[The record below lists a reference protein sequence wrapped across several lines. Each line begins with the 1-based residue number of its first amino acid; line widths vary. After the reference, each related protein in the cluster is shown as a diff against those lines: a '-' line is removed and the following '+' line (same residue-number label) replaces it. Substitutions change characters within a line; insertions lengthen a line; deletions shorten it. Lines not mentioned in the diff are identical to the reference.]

1 MAGETNPF
9 LCPLFD
15 INVPCYLPP
24 FPGRH
29 ITELFFLSLSS
40 LFCTSTYSVRNA
52 DHLLLLLCWGWNPGR
67 CLHRNRSSENWKNCQ
82 DAKSKGIPESASPL
96 RAWRQRW
103 VLWVQMD
110 GFFRQVAML
119 WEELTR
125 QHGIHKSTWVID
137 AWHSTVTWAE
147 QQPCLKSLQGEG
159 KLASNSGLMDSTYK
173 TRETVLLSLLRA
185 EG

>member
-1 MAGETNPF
+1 LRQQLRKVADFFYCQDLVEAQQEMAGETNPF

-110 GFFRQVAML
+110 GFFQASCHVVRGAHQAA
-119 WEELTR
+119 
-125 QHGIHKSTWVID
+125 QYPQIHMSDWCMV
-137 AWHSTVTWAE
+137 
-147 QQPCLKSLQGEG
+147 
-159 KLASNSGLMDSTYK
+159 
-173 TRETVLLSLLRA
+173 
-185 EG
+185 